1 MDAHSAGL
9 SVKQYEVMHNWIDT
23 LSRFGM
29 IGVC

>member
-1 MDAHSAGL
+1 MDAHNADL
-9 SVKQYEVMHNWIDT
+9 SFEQYEVMHDWIDT